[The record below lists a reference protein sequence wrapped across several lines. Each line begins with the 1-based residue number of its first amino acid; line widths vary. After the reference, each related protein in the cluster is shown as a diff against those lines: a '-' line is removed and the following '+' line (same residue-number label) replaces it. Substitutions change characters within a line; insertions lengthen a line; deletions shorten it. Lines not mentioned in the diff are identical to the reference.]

1 MGGVYLLP
9 VQHRPAPPPEGVTT
23 RERSAPMT
31 IAELES
37 WIALE
42 IAGRYHTKT
51 RRSLGVSR
59 LAAWEAA
66 VSKGLH
72 RSLPSNIGGFM
83 VNSSPSQLG
92 ISQKDRIHLFNIRN
106 WSERPPLFAKPH
118 ESVIVRNDLRN
129 LSRLERGAT
138 YPDFRQRTGETPY

>member
-9 VQHRPAPPPEGVTT
+9 VQPRPAPPPEGVTT

-72 RSLPSNIGGFM
+72 RSLPSDIRGFM

-92 ISQKDRIHLFNIRN
+92 ISQKDGIHLFNIRY
-106 WSERPPLFAKPH
+106 WSERVQRH
-118 ESVIVRNDLRN
+118 ESVNVRYDPRN
-129 LSRLERGAT
+129 LSRHERGAT
-138 YPDFRQRTGETPY
+138 YPDFRRRTGETPY

>member
-9 VQHRPAPPPEGVTT
+9 VQPRPAPPPEGVTT

-42 IAGRYHTKT
+42 IAGRYHRKT

-72 RSLPSNIGGFM
+72 RSLPSDIRGFM

-92 ISQKDRIHLFNIRN
+92 ISQKDGIHLFNIRY
-106 WSERPPLFAKPH
+106 WSERVQRH
-118 ESVIVRNDLRN
+118 ESVNVRYDPRN
-129 LSRLERGAT
+129 LSRHERGAT
-138 YPDFRQRTGETPY
+138 YPDFRRRTGETPY

>member
-9 VQHRPAPPPEGVTT
+9 VQPRPAPPPEGVTT

-42 IAGRYHTKT
+42 IAGRYHRKT

-59 LAAWEAA
+59 LAAWEAT

-72 RSLPSNIGGFM
+72 RSLPSDIRGFM
-83 VNSSPSQLG
+83 VNSSLAQLG
-92 ISQKDRIHLFNIRN
+92 ISQKDGIRLFNIRY
-106 WSERPPLFAKPH
+106 WSERVQRH
-118 ESVIVRNDLRN
+118 ESVNVRYDPRN
-129 LSRLERGAT
+129 LSRHERGAT
-138 YPDFRQRTGETPY
+138 YPDFHRRTGETPY